1 MDMQEYNGYF
11 IDGAAEMVHPF
22 HPSWYPGGSV
32 LRQGSGGSIIEVA
45 RFELP
50 SFTLE
55 LKGVAEWFGFELS
68 KLVVDE
74 CLKY

>member
-1 MDMQEYNGYF
+1 M
-11 IDGAAEMVHPF
+11 
-22 HPSWYPGGSV
+22 
-32 LRQGSGGSIIEVA
+32 LRAGPRGSIIEVA

-74 CLKY
+74 CLNR

>member
-1 MDMQEYNGYF
+1 
-11 IDGAAEMVHPF
+11 
-22 HPSWYPGGSV
+22 V
-32 LRQGSGGSIIEVA
+32 LRQERGSSIIEVA

-55 LKGVAEWFGFELS
+55 LKTVVEWFGFELS

-74 CLKY
+74 CLNH

>member
-1 MDMQEYNGYF
+1 VLQQG
-11 IDGAAEMVHPF
+11 
-22 HPSWYPGGSV
+22 PGS
-32 LRQGSGGSIIEVA
+32 SIIEVA

-68 KLVVDE
+68 KLLVYE
-74 CLKY
+74 CLNV

>member
-1 MDMQEYNGYF
+1 MPLAMNTDNRYAYF
-11 IDGAAEMVHPF
+11 PLDLFARYRILLTSA
-22 HPSWYPGGSV
+22 
-32 LRQGSGGSIIEVA
+32 LTGGSIIKIA

-50 SFTLE
+50 SFTVT

-74 CLKY
+74 CFNR